1 MFPEFKRNRLYA
13 LDLDGVIIDSIHE
26 CFKISITTYYDYQSP
41 SIIPLVEKLF
51 YKYRGM
57 VGPAFEYYY
66 LMCSISQFIK
76 NDQIDLGDY
85 FANLKKMNISKEAI
99 NFETQFFANRRKF
112 QEENINEWVSLN
124 PLTHFGEYLKKNY
137 LNNMIIVTTKNTD
150 SAKQIMKHHQI
161 HPQDIYGNDEVKK
174 AGSKGNLLNTILNQS
189 PFEKMIFIDDSV
201 EHLNTVKNKSIQC
214 YFADWG
220 YGEKNNEYISYKV

>member
-1 MFPEFKRNRLYA
+1 
-13 LDLDGVIIDSIHE
+13 
-26 CFKISITTYYDYQSP
+26 
-41 SIIPLVEKLF
+41 
-51 YKYRGM
+51 M